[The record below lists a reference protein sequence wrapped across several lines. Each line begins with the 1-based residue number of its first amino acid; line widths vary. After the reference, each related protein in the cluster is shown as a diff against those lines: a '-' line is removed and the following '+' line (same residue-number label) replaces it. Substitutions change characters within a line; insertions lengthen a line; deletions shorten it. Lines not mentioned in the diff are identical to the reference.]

1 MAKNGKLNQKPGGVA
16 ADDGIRVV
24 LVHRSSTGN
33 AENDHHDNDDG
44 ETDDDYDDDED

>member
-1 MAKNGKLNQKPGGVA
+1 MESGTKKPGGVA

-33 AENDHHDNDDG
+33 AENDHG
-44 ETDDDYDDDED
+44 ATDDDYDDDEV